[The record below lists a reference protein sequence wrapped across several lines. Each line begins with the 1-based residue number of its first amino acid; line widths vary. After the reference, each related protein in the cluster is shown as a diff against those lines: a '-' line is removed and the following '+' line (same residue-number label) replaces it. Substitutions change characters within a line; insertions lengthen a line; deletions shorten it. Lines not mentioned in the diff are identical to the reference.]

1 MNRGGGGTLSRQCR
15 CRDARGVKEKALRF
29 SKEGGGGGGENNRIQ
44 PCARQF
50 VVSRHFLF
58 LLLPPSVIS
67 KSTVE
72 DGERS
77 NSSRKRKPR
86 FPTKSFP
93 FPPTFPLIDD
103 APSADKE
110 NESKENMFKTSLPL
124 SLGQQFLFI
133 IYIYIYLWKMT
144 DTSP

>member
-29 SKEGGGGGGENNRIQ
+29 FKEGGGGGENNCIQ

-67 KSTVE
+67 KSSV

-110 NESKENMFKTSLPL
+110 NESKENMFKTSFHFHSANNSYLL
-124 SLGQQFLFI
+124 
-133 IYIYIYLWKMT
+133 YIYIYLWKMT
-144 DTSP
+144 DTSPLDN

>member
-29 SKEGGGGGGENNRIQ
+29 SKEGGGGGGGENNRIQ

-110 NESKENMFKTSLPL
+110 NESKENMFKTSFHFHSANNSYLL
-124 SLGQQFLFI
+124 
-133 IYIYIYLWKMT
+133 YIYTYIYGK
-144 DTSP
+144 

>member
-29 SKEGGGGGGENNRIQ
+29 SKEGGGGGENNRIQ

-58 LLLPPSVIS
+58 LLLPPSVIIL
-67 KSTVE
+67 KSTV

-110 NESKENMFKTSLPL
+110 NESKENMFKTSFHFHSANNSYLL
-124 SLGQQFLFI
+124 
-133 IYIYIYLWKMT
+133 YIYTYIYGK
-144 DTSP
+144 